1 MEKITDII
9 DSIAHE
15 KGLQINNVKEALIAA
30 FTKTAKNVIDAESEY
45 EAEVDDETKS
55 MQLFQIITIVEDND
69 ERLNAENKNVISLT
83 EAKELDDEVEPGDT
97 LRYEQNLED
106 YGRTAAQSLY
116 REIEYHI
123 QRVVEDQLYNKYN
136 NQMGKIVSGRV
147 VRVDAEQNTFM
158 EIDEVRAI
166 LPMKSRIK
174 GEIFSVGEIM
184 RAIVRRVRIDKTNGL
199 MIELS
204 RTSPKFLEEL
214 LKSEVPEINDGL
226 VTIEASARIPGER
239 AKIALLSN
247 NPKIDPVGATVGV
260 KGVRINAVSSEILN
274 ENIDCIEH
282 TPIMELLIA
291 RSLSP
296 AIVTSVTIEN
306 EKAVVTLPGDQKS
319 KAIGKSGI
327 NIRLASMLT
336 GLQIELIET
345 DSPSDDNENSKKEK
359 EKEKDNGV
367 DRLKA
372 LFGE

>member
-15 KGLQINNVKEALIAA
+15 KGLKTENVTEALKAA
-30 FTKTAKNVIDAESEY
+30 FIKTAKNVIDAESEY
-45 EAEVDDETKS
+45 EAEVNEETKS
-55 MQLFQIITIVEDND
+55 MQLFQIITIVEDDD
-69 ERLNAENKNVISLT
+69 ERLNAEDENQNVISLS

-97 LRYEQNLED
+97 LRYEQSLED
-106 YGRTAAQSLY
+106 HGRTAAQSLY
-116 REIEYHI
+116 REMEYHI
-123 QRVVEDQLYNKYN
+123 QRVVEDQLYKKYN
-136 NQMGKIVSGRV
+136 DQIGKIVSGRV
-147 VRVDAEQNTFM
+147 VRVDGEQNTFM
-158 EIDEVRAI
+158 EIEEVRAI

-174 GEIFSVGEIM
+174 GEIFAVGDIM
-184 RAIVRRVRIDKTNGL
+184 RAIVRRVRVDKANGL

-214 LKSEVPEINDGL
+214 LSSEVPEINDGL

-260 KGVRINAVSSEILN
+260 KGVRINAVSSEIIN
-274 ENIDCIEH
+274 ENIDCIEY

-296 AIVTSVTIEN
+296 AIVTSVTVEG
-306 EKAVVTLPGDQKS
+306 EKAVVTPPADQKS

-336 GLQIELIET
+336 GLQIELVET
-345 DSPSDDNENSKKEK
+345 DSKSDDSETIKKKE
-359 EKEKDNGV
+359 EKESGV
-367 DRLKA
+367 DSLKA

>member
-15 KGLQINNVKEALIAA
+15 KGLPIDNVKEALIAA

-45 EAEVDDETKS
+45 EAEVDEETKS
-55 MQLFQIITIVEDND
+55 MQLFQIITIVEDDD
-69 ERLNAENKNVISLT
+69 ERLSTEDENKNVISLT

-116 REIEYHI
+116 REMEYHI
-123 QRVVEDQLYNKYN
+123 QRVVEDQLYKKYN
-136 NQMGKIVSGRV
+136 DQIGKIVSGRV
-147 VRVDAEQNTFM
+147 VRVDGEQNTFM

-184 RAIVRRVRIDKTNGL
+184 RAIVRRVRIDKANGL

-214 LKSEVPEINDGL
+214 LNSEVPEINDGL

-274 ENIDCIEH
+274 ENIDCIEY

-296 AIVTSVTIEN
+296 AIVTSVTVEG

-345 DSPSDDNENSKKEK
+345 DSPSDDGENSKKAEEK
-359 EKEKDNGV
+359 ESGV
-367 DRLKA
+367 DSLKA

>member
-15 KGLQINNVKEALIAA
+15 KGLKAENVQAALQTA
-30 FTKTAKNVIDAESEY
+30 FIKTAKNVIDSESEY
-45 EAEVDDETKS
+45 EAEVDEATKS
-55 MQLFQIITIVEDND
+55 MQLFQIITIVEDDD
-69 ERLNAENKNVISLT
+69 ERLNAEEENKNIISLT

-123 QRVVEDQLYNKYN
+123 QRIVEDQLYNKYN
-136 NQMGKIVSGRV
+136 DQIGKIVSGRV
-147 VRVDAEQNTFM
+147 VRVDSDQNTFM

-174 GEIFSVGEIM
+174 GEIFAAGEIM
-184 RAIVRRVRIDKTNGL
+184 RAVVRRVRVDKANGL
-199 MIELS
+199 MVELS

-214 LKSEVPEINDGL
+214 LSSEVPEINDEL

-239 AKIALLSN
+239 AKIALLSTH
-247 NPKIDPVGATVGV
+247 PKIDPVGATVGV
-260 KGVRINAVSSEILN
+260 KGVRINAVSAEILN
-274 ENIDCIEH
+274 ENIDCIEY

-296 AIVTSVTIEN
+296 AIVTSVTVEG
-306 EKAVVTLPGDQKS
+306 EKAVVTLPSDQKS

-345 DSPSDDNENSKKEK
+345 DTPSEDADGKKIEEQK
-359 EKEKDNGV
+359 ESGV
-367 DRLKA
+367 DSLKA
-372 LFGE
+372 LFGD

>member
-9 DSIAHE
+9 DSIANE
-15 KGLQINNVKEALIAA
+15 KGLKIENVQEALKAA
-30 FTKTAKNVIDAESEY
+30 FIKTAKNVIDAESEY
-45 EAEVDDETKS
+45 EAEVNEDTKS
-55 MQLFQIITIVEDND
+55 MQLFQIITIVEDDD
-69 ERLNAENKNVISLT
+69 ERLDAEEENKNIISLK

-116 REIEYHI
+116 REMEYHI

-136 NQMGKIVSGRV
+136 DQIGKIVSGRV
-147 VRVDAEQNTFM
+147 VRVDGEQNTFM

-174 GEIFSVGEIM
+174 GEIFSVGDIM
-184 RAIVRRVRIDKTNGL
+184 RAVVRRVRVDKTNGL

-214 LKSEVPEINDGL
+214 LSAEVPEISDEL
-226 VTIEASARIPGER
+226 VTIERSARIPGER
-239 AKIALLSN
+239 AKIALLSTH
-247 NPKIDPVGATVGV
+247 PKIDPVGATVGV

-274 ENIDCIEH
+274 ENIDCIEY

-296 AIVTSVTIEN
+296 AIVTSVTVEG
-306 EKAVVTLPGDQKS
+306 EKAVVTLPSDQKS

-345 DSPSDDNENSKKEK
+345 DSPSENGEEPKKVEK
-359 EKEKDNGV
+359 ESGV
-367 DRLKA
+367 DSLKA

>member
-15 KGLQINNVKEALIAA
+15 KGLKTENVTEALKAA
-30 FTKTAKNVIDAESEY
+30 FIKTAKNVIDAESEY
-45 EAEVDDETKS
+45 EAEVNEETKS
-55 MQLFQIITIVEDND
+55 MQLFQIITIVEDDD
-69 ERLNAENKNVISLT
+69 ERLNAEDENQNVISLS

-97 LRYEQNLED
+97 LRYEQSLED
-106 YGRTAAQSLY
+106 HGRTAAQSLY
-116 REIEYHI
+116 REMEYHI
-123 QRVVEDQLYNKYN
+123 QRVVEDQLYKKYN
-136 NQMGKIVSGRV
+136 DQIGKIVSGRV
-147 VRVDAEQNTFM
+147 VRVDGEQNTFM

-174 GEIFSVGEIM
+174 GEIFAVGDIM
-184 RAIVRRVRIDKTNGL
+184 RAIVRRVRVDKANGL

-214 LKSEVPEINDGL
+214 LSSEVPEINDGL

-260 KGVRINAVSSEILN
+260 KGVRINAVSSEIIN
-274 ENIDCIEH
+274 ENIDCIEY

-296 AIVTSVTIEN
+296 AIVTSVTVEG
-306 EKAVVTLPGDQKS
+306 EKAVVTLPADQKS

-336 GLQIELIET
+336 NLQIELVET
-345 DSPSDDNENSKKEK
+345 DAKSDDSENIKKKE
-359 EKEKDNGV
+359 EKESGV
-367 DRLKA
+367 DSLKA

>member
-15 KGLQINNVKEALIAA
+15 KGLQQDKVKEALSAA
-30 FTKTAKNVIDAESEY
+30 FIRTAKNVIDSESEY
-45 EAEVDDETKS
+45 EAEVNESTKN
-55 MQLFQIITIVEDND
+55 MQLFQIITIVEDDD
-69 ERLNAENKNVISLT
+69 ERLQDEENKNIISLS

-97 LRYEQNLED
+97 LRYEQDLED

-123 QRVVEDQLYNKYN
+123 QRLIEDQLYNKYN
-136 NQMGKIVSGRV
+136 DQVGKIVSGRV
-147 VRVDAEQNTFM
+147 VRVDNDQNTYI
-158 EIDEVRAI
+158 EIDEVRAV
-166 LPMKSRIK
+166 LPMKNRIK
-174 GEIFSVGEIM
+174 GESFAVGDVM
-184 RAIVRRVRIDKTNGL
+184 KAVLRRVRVDKANGI

-214 LKSEVPEINDGL
+214 LSAEVPEINDGL
-226 VTIEASARIPGER
+226 VTIERSARIPGER
-239 AKIALLSN
+239 AKIALLSTH
-247 NPKIDPVGATVGV
+247 PKIDPVGATVGV

-274 ENIDCIEH
+274 ENIDCIEY

-296 AIVTSVTIEN
+296 AIVTSVSVEDD
-306 EKAVVTLPGDQKS
+306 KAVVTLPSDQKS

-345 DSPSDDNENSKKEK
+345 DSPSEAKEEQK
-359 EKEKDNGV
+359 EEESGV
-367 DRLKA
+367 ETLKA

>member
-15 KGLQINNVKEALIAA
+15 KGLPIDNVKEALIAA

-45 EAEVDDETKS
+45 EAEVDEETKS
-55 MQLFQIITIVEDND
+55 MQLFQIITIVEDDD
-69 ERLNAENKNVISLT
+69 ERLSTEDENKNVISLT

-116 REIEYHI
+116 REMEYHI
-123 QRVVEDQLYNKYN
+123 QRVVEDQLYKKYN
-136 NQMGKIVSGRV
+136 DQIGKIVSGRV
-147 VRVDAEQNTFM
+147 VRVDGEQNTFM

-214 LKSEVPEINDGL
+214 LNSEVPEINDGL

-274 ENIDCIEH
+274 ENIDCIEY

-296 AIVTSVTIEN
+296 AIVTSVTVEG

-345 DSPSDDNENSKKEK
+345 DSPSDDGENSKKAEEK
-359 EKEKDNGV
+359 ESGV
-367 DRLKA
+367 DSLKA

>member
-15 KGLQINNVKEALIAA
+15 KGLQIDNVKEALIAA

-55 MQLFQIITIVEDND
+55 MQLFQIITIVEDDD
-69 ERLNAENKNVISLT
+69 ERLSAENKNVISLT

-116 REIEYHI
+116 REMEYHI

-136 NQMGKIVSGRV
+136 NQIGKIVSGRV

-184 RAIVRRVRIDKTNGL
+184 RAIVRRVRIDKANGL

-214 LKSEVPEINDGL
+214 LNSEVPEINDGL

-274 ENIDCIEH
+274 ENIDCIEY

-296 AIVTSVTIEN
+296 AIVTSVTIEG

-336 GLQIELIET
+336 GLQIELVET
-345 DSPSDDNENSKKEK
+345 DSPSDDDEHPKKEK
-359 EKEKDNGV
+359 ENGV
-367 DRLKA
+367 DSLKA